1 MSEGVYLN
9 QLLMLTFL
17 RIIQKPLLLD
27 IANQTIFFSFE
38 KKKKNEIPSFYFIC
52 PAYNFN
58 TIRNVN
64 QIFNT
69 TLKMFILYYNI
80 FNVTSDVSPGNNFG
94 FNFEF
99 LFNFLF

>member
-17 RIIQKPLLLD
+17 RIIQKPLSLD
-27 IANQTIFFSFE
+27 IANETIFFSFE
-38 KKKKNEIPSFYFIC
+38 KKNEIPSFYFIS

-64 QIFNT
+64 RIFNA